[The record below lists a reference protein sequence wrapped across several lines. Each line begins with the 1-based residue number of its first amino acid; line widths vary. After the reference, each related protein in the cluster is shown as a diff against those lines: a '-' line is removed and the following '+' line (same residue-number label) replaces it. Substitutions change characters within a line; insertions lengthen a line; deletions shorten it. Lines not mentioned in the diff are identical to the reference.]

1 MKCNFQST
9 VHLRNQRSTNTT
21 KRDNS
26 HFCRS
31 KFPLKGQ
38 IVIFGTNIGTH
49 NPPDSSTYVPVH
61 VLVLTTRVFF
71 PTVMSYLQHVTHIV
85 VHAFHKSAE
94 YFHPL
99 FPVNELG
106 ENKTLSRLCPLTIN
120 IFFNTNFE

>member
-1 MKCNFQST
+1 MQLSINSSLEKST
-9 VHLRNQRSTNTT
+9 FYKYYKERQFTFLQEQVSIKRQNCHLWYKYWHTQ
-21 KRDNS
+21 
-26 HFCRS
+26 
-31 KFPLKGQ
+31 
-38 IVIFGTNIGTH
+38 
-49 NPPDSSTYVPVH
+49 PPDSSTYVPVH

>member
-1 MKCNFQST
+1 MFYKYYKERQFTFLQEQVSI
-9 VHLRNQRSTNTT
+9 
-21 KRDNS
+21 KRQNC
-26 HFCRS
+26 H
-31 KFPLKGQ
+31 
-38 IVIFGTNIGTH
+38 FGTNIGTH